1 MQMVFSPL
9 VKGVASLPGTI
20 VYLILYSLFW
30 VVGIHG
36 DLMLQGVVS
45 PIWLALMA
53 DNAAA
58 LAAHQPIPNVMCDP
72 FVAIFVNF
80 GGTGGTLALC
90 YMMMRS
96 KSKRYKELGKL
107 ALLPGI
113 FNINEPIIFGFPI
126 VMNPVMAIPFVLNG
140 LVVGVSTYLLMQWNI
155 IGRIVVEVPWTT
167 PNILGALLCTNG
179 NIPAT
184 IWAALELVIS
194 YFIYL
199 PFFKQQE
206 KVELANELKETSDS
220 TETK

>member
-1 MQMVFSPL
+1 
-9 VKGVASLPGTI
+9 
-20 VYLILYSLFW
+20 
-30 VVGIHG
+30 
-36 DLMLQGVVS
+36 
-45 PIWLALMA
+45 
-53 DNAAA
+53 
-58 LAAHQPIPNVMCDP
+58 
-72 FVAIFVNF
+72 
-80 GGTGGTLALC
+80 
-90 YMMMRS
+90 
-96 KSKRYKELGKL
+96 
-107 ALLPGI
+107 
-113 FNINEPIIFGFPI
+113 
-126 VMNPVMAIPFVLNG
+126 MAIPFVLNG